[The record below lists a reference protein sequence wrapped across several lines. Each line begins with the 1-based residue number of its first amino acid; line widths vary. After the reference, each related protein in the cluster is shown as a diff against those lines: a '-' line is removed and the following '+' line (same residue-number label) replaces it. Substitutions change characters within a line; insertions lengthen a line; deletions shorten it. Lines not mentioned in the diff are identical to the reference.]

1 MALILIL
8 LSQLSD
14 STGGNTLIA
23 QIRHRDYEPH
33 GSATSSHVMNQMGH
47 EFPNMVGMKPGGL
60 NEKIRPLLPACM
72 THGHTGM
79 DMGKMA
85 EVRRLRA

>member
-1 MALILIL
+1 MALILSL

-33 GSATSSHVMNQMGH
+33 GSATSSHVMNQMGQ
-47 EFPNMVGMKPGGL
+47 EFPNMVGMKPGAPPGTVAV
-60 NEKIRPLLPACM
+60 KAS
-72 THGHTGM
+72 
-79 DMGKMA
+79 DA
-85 EVRRLRA
+85 ELVRNGITVP